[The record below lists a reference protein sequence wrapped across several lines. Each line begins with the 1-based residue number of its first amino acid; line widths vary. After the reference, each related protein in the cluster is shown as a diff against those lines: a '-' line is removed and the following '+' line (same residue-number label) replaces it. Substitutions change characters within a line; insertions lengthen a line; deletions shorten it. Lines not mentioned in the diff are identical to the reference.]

1 MRPNLLLLLAQS
13 KADLIGERYERLLEA
28 AHRARTRSTAYN
40 IHVECFGGED
50 GLCSPS
56 LHVKHLALMRAFDGY
71 EVLVVGGSVLND
83 EVDELL
89 RAAPPD
95 IEVENWATPDTELDR
110 RVRYLFRSENA
121 NALHLDEAQAFA

>member
-83 EVDELL
+83 EVDEL
-89 RAAPPD
+89 
-95 IEVENWATPDTELDR
+95 EVENWATPDTELDR